1 MTTATASLTETLNAL
16 LADNMVFYQKLRA
29 YHWTVRGD
37 GFFSLHAKFEELYK
51 AWAQVVD
58 DLAERVTTIGGR
70 PLTTLAAM
78 IEHSQIKEAGGA
90 PNARAMVSALQQ
102 DLEAIAQ
109 RTRDFT
115 AEAEA
120 AGDRGTANLLDDLG
134 DQAEKEA
141 WMLRAWADVK

>member
-1 MTTATASLTETLNAL
+1 MTTATATLTDTLNAL

-29 YHWTVRGD
+29 FHWTVRGQE
-37 GFFSLHAKFEELYK
+37 FFSLHAKFESMYK

-58 DLAERVTTIGGR
+58 DLAERVLTIGGR

-78 IEHSQIKEAGGA
+78 IEHSQIREASGA

-109 RTRDFT
+109 RTRGAT
-115 AEAEA
+115 AEAEVA
-120 AGDRGTANLLDDLG
+120 DDRGTANLLDTVG
-134 DQAEKEA
+134 DQAEKDA
-141 WMLRAWADVK
+141 WMLRAWADAK